1 MPKGIYERHSREY
14 QPRTY
19 KDNFWSRERVKKNLK
34 ITEVAD
40 MLGYKRGKVGM
51 WFTGQCMPT
60 DNEAAE
66 VCKLFEVDFNEGQLA
81 FQKAHREWK
90 AEHSPTLKYIGKK
103 LTKTTVKSEALSPV
117 SSINNI
123 AEVILALYGKLSCE
137 AFLTVYNA
145 VTSGK
150 PGECDIERLLY
161 SNVDFDTYQQIIT
174 IMKS

>member
-1 MPKGIYERHSREY
+1 MPRGIYKRHPIQC

-19 KDNFWSRERVKKNLK
+19 KDNFWSVERVKKNLK

-51 WFTGQCMPT
+51 WFTGQIMPT
-60 DNEAAE
+60 DNEVAE

-81 FQKAHREWK
+81 FQKAHLEWK
-90 AEHSPTLKYIGKK
+90 AEHTHTLKYAGKCP
-103 LTKTTVKSEALSPV
+103 TKTTTKSETLSLV

-150 PGECDIERLLY
+150 PDECDIERLLY
-161 SNVDFDTYQQIIT
+161 SKVDFDTYQQIIT